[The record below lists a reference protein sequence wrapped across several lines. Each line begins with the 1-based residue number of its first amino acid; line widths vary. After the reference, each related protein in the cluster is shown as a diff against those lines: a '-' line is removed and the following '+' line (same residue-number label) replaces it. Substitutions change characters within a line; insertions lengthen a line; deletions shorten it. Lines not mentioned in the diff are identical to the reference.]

1 VDPRSEVL
9 VVGSELL
16 LGQADA
22 NGPELAWRLAA
33 LGCPLRRIEVVGD
46 EDAELEAALSSA
58 IRQSAV
64 VLLAGGLGPTEDD
77 RTRYAVARVVGR
89 PLELRPELLEDIRAA
104 FRRFGREMPDSNRV
118 QALLPAGAEA
128 VPNPV
133 GTAPGFALEAGSAY
147 LIALPG
153 VPRELRYLA
162 ETWVEPR
169 LRERLGLGRVVTRVL
184 RFSGIG
190 ESRAGEAVADLMG
203 PGKNP
208 YVGTLAS
215 PGEVRIV
222 LTARGA
228 DEAQARDLIAGT
240 ELVVRSRLA
249 KYLCG
254 ADADTHPRVA
264 LRAAREAGWTV
275 ASAEGYT
282 AGILAQWL
290 RDAEDPAYRGG
301 IVLPASALRNWTGL
315 PPEPGDPGEAV
326 QALARAAAQAQGA
339 AAGVAAGLESELG
352 GQIGENR
359 GWAGVWTPAGSF
371 ARALPLGFGGSGERE
386 RLCHQALFELRRL
399 ARPGA
404 APPIPAGSGSA
415 APGPSPG

>member
-1 VDPRSEVL
+1 MNQRSEVL

-33 LGCPLRRIEVVGD
+33 LGCPLRRIGVVGD
-46 EDAELEAALSSA
+46 EDAELEAALA
-58 IRQSAV
+58 AAVRQSAV
-64 VLLAGGLGPTEDD
+64 VILAGGLGPTEDD

-89 PLELRPELLEDIRAA
+89 PLELRPELLEDVRGA

-118 QALLPAGAEA
+118 QALLPWGAEA
-128 VPNPV
+128 IPNPV
-133 GTAPGFALEAGSAY
+133 GTAPGFALEAGGAY

-153 VPRELRYLA
+153 VPRELRYLV

-169 LRERLGLGRVVTRVL
+169 LRERLGLGSVVTRVL

-190 ESRAGEAVADLMG
+190 ESRAGEAVAHLMG
-203 PGKNP
+203 PGRNP

-222 LTARGA
+222 VTARGA
-228 DEAQARDLIAGT
+228 DEAQARGLIAGT
-240 ELVVRSRLA
+240 EQEVRARLA

-301 IVLPASALRNWTGL
+301 IVLPAPSLRSWAGL
-315 PPEPGDPGEAV
+315 PSEAGDPAEAV
-326 QALARAAAQAQGA
+326 QALARRAAQAQGA
-339 AAGVAAGLESELG
+339 AAGVAAGLGAELG
-352 GQIGENR
+352 GQTGENR

-371 ARALPLGFGGSGERE
+371 ARALPLVFGGPGERE

-399 ARPGA
+399 AGGKVGE
-404 APPIPAGSGSA
+404 AGSRTIET
-415 APGPSPG
+415 